1 MFDKVQAMLVI
12 SLLTVA
18 LVACGSDN
26 DTAVQPETVAPAA
39 VMTTANA
46 APAPSGDNQAPVVV
60 AAAPATANQAAPAAA
75 DQTAAVV
82 NRVAATTADA
92 GVSSANAAAPEG
104 VPNPGEQP
112 GQGAPGLMG
121 AITAVDGATITVTDQ
136 RQQRATLV
144 TLTAETQ
151 LLKQVTIDLAAV
163 SVGETISAFGSQEGE
178 SFVAQQVQIGVTT
191 GPGNGGLGMGG
202 PGGMTPPDGRQ
213 APGTEANGDRAADAP
228 GGGPAGMP
236 GDRGARLTGTVTQ
249 VAAGIITVQTTDG
262 ATVQVTLASDGQIT
276 QQVAGT
282 SADLTTGLQV
292 MVMGEQTATGITAQ
306 QIQLLTGM
314 MPPQ

>member
-12 SLLTVA
+12 SLLAVG

-46 APAPSGDNQAPVVV
+46 APAPGGDNQAPVVV
-60 AAAPATANQAAPAAA
+60 AAAPANANQAAPAAA
-75 DQTAAVV
+75 NQSAAVV
-82 NRVAATTADA
+82 NNVAATTADA
-92 GVSSANAAAPEG
+92 GVSSANAAAPES
-104 VPNPGEQP
+104 VPNQGEQP

-121 AITAVDGATITVTDQ
+121 TITAVDGATITVTDQ
-136 RQQRATLV
+136 RQQSATLV

-163 SVGETISAFGSQEGE
+163 PVGETLSAFGSQEGE

-191 GPGNGGLGMGG
+191 GPGNGGPGMGG
-202 PGGMTPPDGRQ
+202 PGGMTPPDGMQ
-213 APGTEANGDRAADAP
+213 APNTEANADRAAGAP
-228 GGGPAGMP
+228 GGGPGGMP
-236 GDRGARLTGTVTQ
+236 GDRGERLTGTVTQ

-292 MVMGEQTATGITAQ
+292 MVMGEQTETGITAQ
-306 QIQLLTGM
+306 QIQLMTGM